1 MFLQV
6 LFLTLNL
13 EFRIFIVLKLKEMKY
28 KITLALGLLF
38 LVSCGKDQQ
47 VNTLQKTSKETKVV
61 TTKKKNKTEDKTVVV
76 DANGVANVTITSND
90 GMRFDV
96 RKINVSSGQKVR
108 LTLTHT
114 GKLDKRIMGHNVVFL
129 TNGVKPSAFAVKA
142 AAARDNDY
150 IPEETTEVIAH
161 TKMIGGGETT
171 VIEFIAPEAG
181 TYNYI
186 CSFPGHYA
194 MMKGKLI
201 VE

>member
-1 MFLQV
+1 
-6 LFLTLNL
+6 
-13 EFRIFIVLKLKEMKY
+13 MKY
-28 KITLALGLLF
+28 KIIVALGLLF

-47 VNTLQKTSKETKVV
+47 PNTPQSTSKETKLE
-61 TTKKKNKTEDKTVVV
+61 TTKNKTEDKTNVVL
-76 DANGVANVTITSND
+76 DAKGVANVTITSND

-108 LTLTHT
+108 VTLTHT

-129 TNGVKPSAFAVKA
+129 KNGVKPSAFAVKA

>member
-1 MFLQV
+1 
-6 LFLTLNL
+6 
-13 EFRIFIVLKLKEMKY
+13 MKY
-28 KITLALGLLF
+28 KIIVALGLLF

-61 TTKKKNKTEDKTVVV
+61 TIKNKNKTEDKTNVVL
-76 DANGVANVTITSND
+76 DTKGVANVTITSND

-108 LTLTHT
+108 VTLTHT

-129 TNGVKPSAFAVKA
+129 KNGVKPSAFAVKA

-150 IPEETTEVIAH
+150 IPEGTTEVIAH

-181 TYNYI
+181 TYNYV

>member
-1 MFLQV
+1 MLV
-6 LFLTLNL
+6 N
-13 EFRIFIVLKLKEMKY
+13 
-28 KITLALGLLF
+28 AL
-38 LVSCGKDQQ
+38 V
-47 VNTLQKTSKETKVV
+47 E
-61 TTKKKNKTEDKTVVV
+61 
-76 DANGVANVTITSND
+76 
-90 GMRFDV
+90 
-96 RKINVSSGQKVR
+96 IN
-108 LTLTHT
+108 
-114 GKLDKRIMGHNVVFL
+114 
-129 TNGVKPSAFAVKA
+129 AFAVKA